1 MCWLA
6 TQAGKMKWTY
16 VLIGYPSKQDEVNL
30 CADWLPKQ
38 ARWSEPMCWLATQAG
53 KMSTPLTTWSGLH
66 RFDPAPEGSLKI
78 CVEPTY
84 KLSNF
89 WTISLIEMQ
98 KAAEDS
104 QNKDL
109 CDLSQFKLS

>member
-6 TQAGKMKWTY
+6 TQASK
-16 VLIGYPSKQDEVNL
+16 IG
-30 CADWLPKQ
+30 
-38 ARWSEPMCWLATQAG
+38 
-53 KMSTPLTTWSGLH
+53 TPLTTWSGLH
-66 RFDPAPEGSLKI
+66 RFDPAPEGFLKI

-89 WTISLIEMQ
+89 WTMSLIEMP
-98 KAAEDS
+98 KVAEDS

>member
-6 TQAGKMKWTY
+6 TQASK
-16 VLIGYPSKQDEVNL
+16 IG
-30 CADWLPKQ
+30 
-38 ARWSEPMCWLATQAG
+38 
-53 KMSTPLTTWSGLH
+53 TPLTTRSGLH
-66 RFDPAPEGSLKI
+66 RFDPAPEGFLKI

-89 WTISLIEMQ
+89 WTMSLIEMQ
-98 KAAEDS
+98 KAPEDS